1 MVKVGFV
8 VEGPSE
14 KRLVDSAH
22 FQALCVRYGVEICKP
37 IIVVKGVGNGGRDL
51 TGFIRDCHNQAKP
64 EKVLVLVD
72 ADDAPCFQS
81 RKATLGGIETA
92 DAVVLAKRTLEAWFM
107 ADMEAFSRWA
117 QRQICIPF
125 PEQEA
130 KNIDF
135 LKKLAKELGI
145 RGADNHQLFAR
156 TMISPKIDF
165 SIERAAQHPHCPS
178 AAYFLRAL
186 ARLAS

>member
-1 MVKVGFV
+1 
-8 VEGPSE
+8 
-14 KRLVDSAH
+14 
-22 FQALCVRYGVEICKP
+22 
-37 IIVVKGVGNGGRDL
+37 
-51 TGFIRDCHNQAKP
+51 
-64 EKVLVLVD
+64 VD

-107 ADMEAFSRWA
+107 ADEEAFSRWA
-117 QRQICIPF
+117 QDDKVRIPF

-135 LKKLAKELGI
+135 LKKLAKDLGI

-165 SIERAAQHPHCPS
+165 SLERAAQHPRCPS

-186 ARLAS
+186 QSLAS